1 MNLKPLAALPLL
13 FLCSCSMNNE
23 FPETVPATSEEA
35 AEATVDLQTV
45 EQPFNG
51 TMESMPGEQELSPAD
66 PLAALDIQ
74 PSDYFRAGVY
84 TSDYTDDT
92 GNFYIFSSDGM
103 HGRLIP
109 MADADGVDFT
119 YTIDGD
125 DMTLFVGEELTPYQA
140 TLERTDEGSII
151 IHMTFLGTQDELKYL
166 SNISAEDFKFYPA
179 RRLAQLSRKY
189 YEDKTGVKLEGVDF
203 KIISDDMVVINMWVN
218 DENGWRSD
226 VDSFTISMFTARGWS
241 SITYDEID
249 LSTVEL
255 ENDEPQ
261 FTNDADI
268 PDATDE
274 TPAPSATH

>member
-1 MNLKPLAALPLL
+1 MNLKPLAALPLV

-23 FPETVPATSEEA
+23 ISGSVPATSEEA
-35 AEATVDLQTV
+35 LAETEEAASAEL
-45 EQPFNG
+45 PFNG

-274 TPAPSATH
+274 THAPSATH